1 MRGGYRQNAGRKKGF
16 NAIEAENAHKLIC
29 ERLKENLG
37 PILDILIKEAKKGDM
52 RAIRELFDRAYGK
65 APQAPEIME
74 NMEDRK
80 INVVISQAIAE
91 KNGLVFPGYH
101 RNS

>member
-1 MRGGYRQNAGRKKGF
+1 MRGGYRQNAGRKKGI
-16 NAIEAENAHKLIC
+16 ATIEAEKARQLIC
-29 ERLKENLG
+29 ERLTENLG

-65 APQAPEIME
+65 APQTPEIME
-74 NMEDRK
+74 DGAERK

-91 KNGLVFPGYH
+91 KNGLVSPGYH

>member
-16 NAIEAENAHKLIC
+16 SAIEAENAHKIIC
-29 ERLKENLG
+29 ERLAENLG
-37 PILDILIKEAKKGDM
+37 PILDILIREAKKGDM

-74 NMEDRK
+74 DGEERK
-80 INVVISQAIAE
+80 INVVISKEVAQRYGIT
-91 KNGLVFPGYH
+91 P
-101 RNS
+101 SIS